1 MAPPV
6 AKRSWL
12 STMSMPL
19 FGALLSGAV
28 MLLGTG
34 AAAASAI
41 GAVAIFVFLLLLNV
55 MLSSNYFERRPVVLS
70 AILGG
75 LAASVHLAE
84 PGQQGPFSER
94 LLLAALVGLATMF
107 VAFGSLVLLARL
119 NSSRR

>member
-1 MAPPV
+1 MARPV

-41 GAVAIFVFLLLLNV
+41 GAVAIFVFLLLLDV
-55 MLSSNYFERRPVVLS
+55 MLSSNYFERRPVVLP

-84 PGQQGPFSER
+84 PGPQGPFSER
-94 LLLAALVGLATMF
+94 LLLAALVGLATML